1 MNLIIDQLTSAILA
15 KRNSKTTTVV
25 AICGAADLGK
35 SYLSKAISESLSQ
48 HGITA
53 NHFSLDAFLLDRQTR
68 LNKKLSGYNIEAY
81 NINAALEDLNDI
93 KEGKS
98 IVVYPYDHHLGTTS
112 SLPVQMHASAILIF
126 DGLHAMHRTFTPLI
140 DISFFIYTDDEQL
153 VQIRK
158 EADLA
163 KRNYTEAFSNQIS
176 EQEFILYY
184 QNITLY
190 KDQADYLIFLH
201 SKWNYKLIT
210 R

>member
-98 IVVYPYDHHLGTTS
+98 IVVYPYDHHLGC
-112 SLPVQMHASAILIF
+112 F
-126 DGLHAMHRTFTPLI
+126 
-140 DISFFIYTDDEQL
+140 
-153 VQIRK
+153 
-158 EADLA
+158 
-163 KRNYTEAFSNQIS
+163 
-176 EQEFILYY
+176 
-184 QNITLY
+184 
-190 KDQADYLIFLH
+190 
-201 SKWNYKLIT
+201 
-210 R
+210 